1 MRKLVTLYDTLGV
14 ERDASDQDVRKA
26 FRRLALKYHPD
37 RFAGDQRAEAEERF
51 QGITEA
57 FNVLSHPESRDSY
70 DKEISQGTDVKKM
83 DAKEISRRLAAKGSQ
98 LMREGKMAEAVE
110 TLKTAIDHDNDN
122 ARAHYFYGQVIG
134 RISGKERDALRH
146 LEQAISIEP
155 GNATMMAEAAALSLA
170 AGMKTR
176 ALRHAQEALTLDP
189 TNSKATE
196 TISQAKGGD
205 KGNGGSLLGRL
216 RGKS

>member
-1 MRKLVTLYDTLGV
+1 MRKQVTLYDTLGV
-14 ERDASDQDVRKA
+14 ERDASDQDIRKA

-37 RFAGDQRAEAEERF
+37 RYAGGERAEAEERF

-57 FNVLSHPESRDSY
+57 FNVLSHPESREVY

-110 TLKTAIDHDNDN
+110 NLKMAIDHDDNN
-122 ARAHYFYGQVIG
+122 ARGHYFYGQVLG

-146 LEQAISIEP
+146 VEKAISLEP
-155 GNATMMAEAAALSLA
+155 GNATMMAEAAALSVA
-170 AGMKTR
+170 AGMNTR
-176 ALRHAQEALTLDP
+176 AQRHAQEALALDP
-189 TNSKATE
+189 TNTKATE
-196 TISQAKGGD
+196 IISRLEGGD
-205 KGNGGSLLGRL
+205 KGKGGSLLGRL

>member
-196 TISQAKGGD
+196 TISQAEGGD
-205 KGNGGSLLGRL
+205 KGKGGSLLGRL

>member
-205 KGNGGSLLGRL
+205 KGKGGSLLGRL

>member
-1 MRKLVTLYDTLGV
+1 MRKQVTLYDTLGV
-14 ERDASDQDVRKA
+14 ERDASDEDVRRA

-70 DKEISQGTDVKKM
+70 DKEISHGTDVKKM

-110 TLKTAIDHDNDN
+110 TLKTAIDHDDNN

-146 LEQAISIEP
+146 VEQAISIEP
-155 GNATMMAEAAALSLA
+155 DNATMMAEAAALSLA

-196 TISQAKGGD
+196 IISQAEGGD
-205 KGNGGSLLGRL
+205 KGKGGSLLGRL

>member
-1 MRKLVTLYDTLGV
+1 MRKQVTLYDTLGV
-14 ERDASDQDVRKA
+14 ERDASDKDIRKA
-26 FRRLALKYHPD
+26 FRRLALKHHPD
-37 RFAGDQRAEAEERF
+37 RFAGDKRAEAEERF

-57 FNVLSHPESRDSY
+57 FNVLSHPESREKY
-70 DKEISQGTDVKKM
+70 DKEISHGTDAKSM

-110 TLKTAIDHDNDN
+110 SLKMAIDHDDNN

-146 LEQAISIEP
+146 VEKAISLEP
-155 GNATMMAEAAALSLA
+155 GNATMMAEAAALSLV

-176 ALRHAQEALTLDP
+176 ALRHAQDALTLDP
-189 TNSKATE
+189 TNVKANE
-196 TISQAKGGD
+196 VISEAEGGD
-205 KGNGGSLLGRL
+205 KGKGGSLLGRF

>member
-1 MRKLVTLYDTLGV
+1 MRKQVTLYDTLGV
-14 ERDASDQDVRKA
+14 ERDAADQDIRKA

-37 RFAGDQRAEAEERF
+37 RFAGDQRADAEERF
-51 QGITEA
+51 QGMTEA
-57 FNVLSHPESRDSY
+57 FNVLSHPESRETY
-70 DKEISQGTDVKKM
+70 DKEISHGTDAKSM

-110 TLKTAIDHDNDN
+110 SLKTAIDHDDDN
-122 ARAHYFYGQVIG
+122 PRAHYFYGQVIA
-134 RISGKERDALRH
+134 RIAGKERDALRH
-146 LEQAISIEP
+146 VEKAVSLES
-155 GNATMMAEAAALSLA
+155 GNATMKAEAAVLSLA

-176 ALRHAQEALTLDP
+176 ALRHAQEALLLDP

-196 TISQAKGGD
+196 VINEAEGGD
-205 KGNGGSLLGRL
+205 KGKGGGLLGRL

>member
-1 MRKLVTLYDTLGV
+1 MRNKLTLYDTLGL
-14 ERDASDQDVRKA
+14 ERDASDQDIRKA

-37 RFAGDQRAEAEERF
+37 RFADDQRGEAEERF

-57 FNVLSHPESRDSY
+57 FNVLSHPESRDKY
-70 DKEISQGTDVKKM
+70 DTEISKGTADKTM

-110 TLKTAIDHDNDN
+110 HLKGAIDHDDEN

-134 RISGKERDALRH
+134 RLAGKERDALRH
-146 LEQAISIEP
+146 VEKAISLEP
-155 GNATMMAEAAALSLA
+155 GNGTMMAEAAALSLS
-170 AGMKTR
+170 AGMKSR
-176 ALRHAQEALTLDP
+176 AVRHAQDALALDP
-189 TNSKATE
+189 TNSKATDVM
-196 TISQAKGGD
+196 SQADGGD
-205 KGNGGSLLGRL
+205 KGKGESLLGRL

>member
-1 MRKLVTLYDTLGV
+1 MRKQVTLYDTLGV
-14 ERDASDQDVRKA
+14 ERDAPDQDIRKA
-26 FRRLALKYHPD
+26 FRRLALKHHPD
-37 RFAGDQRAEAEERF
+37 RFATDQRAEAEERF
-51 QGITEA
+51 QSITEA
-57 FNVLSHPESRDSY
+57 FNVLSHPESREAY
-70 DKEISQGTDVKKM
+70 DKDISQGTDIKKM

-110 TLKTAIDHDNDN
+110 SLKMAIDHDDNN

-146 LEQAISIEP
+146 VEQAINIEP
-155 GNATMMAEAAALSLA
+155 GNATMEAEAAALSLA

-196 TISQAKGGD
+196 IISQAEGGD
-205 KGNGGSLLGRL
+205 KEGNLLGRL

>member
-1 MRKLVTLYDTLGV
+1 MRNQVSLYDTLGI
-14 ERDASDQDVRKA
+14 ERDASDQDIRKA

-37 RFAGDQRAEAEERF
+37 RFSGDQRAGAEERF

-57 FNVLSHPESRDSY
+57 FNVLSHPESREKY
-70 DKEISQGTDVKKM
+70 DKEISQGTADKAM
-83 DAKEISRRLAAKGSQ
+83 DAKEISRRLGAKGSQ

-110 TLKTAIDHDNDN
+110 HLKGAIDHDDEN

-134 RISGKERDALRH
+134 KIAGKERDALRH
-146 LEQAISIEP
+146 VEKAISLEP
-155 GNATMMAEAAALSLA
+155 GNATMMAEAASLSLS

-176 ALRHAQEALTLDP
+176 AVRHAQEALALDP
-189 TNSKATE
+189 TNSKASTVL
-196 TISQAKGGD
+196 SQAEGDDKGGS
-205 KGNGGSLLGRL
+205 GGLLGRL

>member
-1 MRKLVTLYDTLGV
+1 MRKQVTLYDTLGV
-14 ERDASDQDVRKA
+14 ERDASDKDIRKA
-26 FRRLALKYHPD
+26 FRRLALKHHPD
-37 RFAGDQRAEAEERF
+37 RFAGGERAAAEEHF

-57 FNVLSHPESRDSY
+57 FNVLSHPESREKY
-70 DKEISQGTDVKKM
+70 DKEISRGTDAKSM

-110 TLKTAIDHDNDN
+110 SLKMAIDHDDTN
-122 ARAHYFYGQVIG
+122 ARGHYFYGQLIG

-146 LEQAISIEP
+146 VEKAISLEP
-155 GNATMMAEAAALSLA
+155 GNATMMAEAAALSLV

-176 ALRHAQEALTLDP
+176 ALRHAQDALTLDP
-189 TNSKATE
+189 TNAKATE
-196 TISQAKGGD
+196 VISEAEGGD
-205 KGNGGSLLGRL
+205 KGKGGSLLGRF

>member
-1 MRKLVTLYDTLGV
+1 MRKQVTLYDTLGL
-14 ERDASDQDVRKA
+14 ERDASDQDIRKA

-37 RFAGDQRAEAEERF
+37 RFAGDQRDEAEERF
-51 QGITEA
+51 QGMTEA
-57 FNVLSHPESRDSY
+57 FNVLSHPESREKY
-70 DKEISQGTDVKKM
+70 DTEISKGTDKTM

-110 TLKTAIDHDNDN
+110 NLKGAIDHDDDN

-146 LEQAISIEP
+146 VEKAISLEP
-155 GNATMMAEAAALSLA
+155 GNATMMAEAATLSLT

-176 ALRHAQEALTLDP
+176 ALRHAQDALALDP
-189 TNSKATE
+189 TNTKANDVIVRAE
-196 TISQAKGGD
+196 SGD
-205 KGNGGSLLGRL
+205 KGKGGNLLGRL

>member
-1 MRKLVTLYDTLGV
+1 MRKQVTLYDTLGV
-14 ERDASDQDVRKA
+14 ERDANDQDIRKA

-37 RFAGDQRAEAEERF
+37 RFAGDQRAAAEERF
-51 QGITEA
+51 QGMTEA
-57 FNVLSHPESRDSY
+57 FNVLSHPESREKY
-70 DKEISQGTDVKKM
+70 DKEISQGTDAKSM

-110 TLKTAIDHDNDN
+110 SLKMAIDHDDDN
-122 ARAHYFYGQVIG
+122 PRAHYFYGQVIA
-134 RISGKERDALRH
+134 RIAGKERDALRH
-146 LEQAISIEP
+146 VEKAVSLES
-155 GNATMMAEAAALSLA
+155 GNATMKAEAAVLSLA

-176 ALRHAQEALTLDP
+176 ALRHAQEALVLDP

-196 TISQAKGGD
+196 VINEAEGGEKGKGG
-205 KGNGGSLLGRL
+205 GLLGRL

>member
-1 MRKLVTLYDTLGV
+1 MRKQVTLYDTLGV
-14 ERDASDQDVRKA
+14 ERDADDQDIRKA

-37 RFAGDQRAEAEERF
+37 RFAGDQRAAAEERF
-51 QGITEA
+51 QGMTEA
-57 FNVLSHPESRDSY
+57 FNVLSHPESREKY
-70 DKEISQGTDVKKM
+70 DKEISQGTDTKSM

-110 TLKTAIDHDNDN
+110 TLKTAIDHDDDN

-134 RISGKERDALRH
+134 RIAGKERDALRH
-146 LEQAISIEP
+146 VEKAVSLES
-155 GNATMMAEAAALSLA
+155 GNATMKAEAAMLSLA

-176 ALRHAQEALTLDP
+176 ALRHAQEALVLDP

-196 TISQAKGGD
+196 VINEAEGGD
-205 KGNGGSLLGRL
+205 KGKGGGLLGRL

>member
-1 MRKLVTLYDTLGV
+1 MRKQVTLYDTLGV
-14 ERDASDQDVRKA
+14 ERDAADQDIRKA

-37 RFAGDQRAEAEERF
+37 RFAGDQRADAEERF
-51 QGITEA
+51 QGMTEA
-57 FNVLSHPESRDSY
+57 FNVLSHPESREIY
-70 DKEISQGTDVKKM
+70 DKEISHGTDAKSM

-110 TLKTAIDHDNDN
+110 SLKTAIDHDDDN
-122 ARAHYFYGQVIG
+122 ARAHYFYGQVIA
-134 RISGKERDALRH
+134 RIAGKERDALRH
-146 LEQAISIEP
+146 VEKAVSLES
-155 GNATMMAEAAALSLA
+155 GNATMKAEAAVLSLA

-176 ALRHAQEALTLDP
+176 ALRHAQEALVLDP

-196 TISQAKGGD
+196 VINEAEGGD
-205 KGNGGSLLGRL
+205 KGKGGGLLGRL

>member
-1 MRKLVTLYDTLGV
+1 MRKQVTLYDTLGV

-57 FNVLSHPESRDSY
+57 FNVLSHPESRESY
-70 DKEISQGTDVKKM
+70 DKEISHGTDVKKM

-110 TLKTAIDHDNDN
+110 TLKTAIDHDNNN

-146 LEQAISIEP
+146 VEQAISIEP
-155 GNATMMAEAAALSLA
+155 DNVTMMAEAAALSLA

-189 TNSKATE
+189 TNSKASE
-196 TISQAKGGD
+196 IISQAEGGD
-205 KGNGGSLLGRL
+205 KGKGGSLLGRL

>member
-1 MRKLVTLYDTLGV
+1 MRKQVTLYDTLGV
-14 ERDASDQDVRKA
+14 ERDASDQDIRKA

-37 RFAGDQRAEAEERF
+37 RYEDTKRADAEERF

-57 FNVLSHPESRDSY
+57 FNVLSHPESREKY
-70 DKEISQGTDVKKM
+70 DKEISQGTDVKQM

-110 TLKTAIDHDNDN
+110 NLKMAIDHDDNN
-122 ARAHYFYGQVIG
+122 ARGHYFYGQVIG

-146 LEQAISIEP
+146 VEKAISLEP
-155 GNATMMAEAAALSLA
+155 GNATMKAEAAALSVA
-170 AGMKTR
+170 AGMNTR
-176 ALRHAQEALTLDP
+176 ALRHAQEALSLDP

-196 TISQAKGGD
+196 ILNRLEGGDGGKGG
-205 KGNGGSLLGRL
+205 GLLGRL

>member
-1 MRKLVTLYDTLGV
+1 MRKQVTLYDTLGL
-14 ERDASDQDVRKA
+14 ERDASDQEIRKA

-37 RFAGDQRAEAEERF
+37 RYADDQRAEAEERF

-57 FNVLSHPESRDSY
+57 FNVLSHPESREKY
-70 DKEISQGTDVKKM
+70 DTEISKGTADKTM

-110 TLKTAIDHDNDN
+110 TLKGAIDHDDNN

-134 RISGKERDALRH
+134 RIAGKEKDALRH
-146 LEQAISIEP
+146 VEKAIGLEK
-155 GNATMMAEAAALSLA
+155 GNATMMAEAASLSLA

-176 ALRHAQEALTLDP
+176 AVRHAQEALALDP
-189 TNSKATE
+189 TNTKATDVMSR
-196 TISQAKGGD
+196 IQGGD
-205 KGNGGSLLGRL
+205 QGKAGGLLGRL

>member
-1 MRKLVTLYDTLGV
+1 MRKQVTLYDTLGV
-14 ERDASDQDVRKA
+14 ERDASDQEIRKA

-37 RFAGDQRAEAEERF
+37 RFSGEKRGEAEERF

-57 FNVLSHPESRDSY
+57 FNVLSHPKSRESY

-110 TLKTAIDHDNDN
+110 TLKMAIDHDDGN
-122 ARAHYFYGQVIG
+122 ARAHFFYAQVLG

-146 LEQAISIEP
+146 VERAISIES
-155 GNATMMAEAAALSLA
+155 GNATMKAEAAALSLA

-176 ALRHAQEALTLDP
+176 ALRHAQEALALDP
-189 TNSKATE
+189 TNAKANE
-196 TISQAKGGD
+196 VINQAEGGD
-205 KGNGGSLLGRL
+205 KGKGGGLFDRF

>member
-1 MRKLVTLYDTLGV
+1 MRQQVSLYDTLGV
-14 ERDASDQDVRKA
+14 ERDASDLDIRKA

-37 RFAGDQRAEAEERF
+37 RFGGDQRADAEERF

-57 FNVLSHPESRDSY
+57 FNALSHPETREKY
-70 DKEISQGTDVKKM
+70 DTEISKGTADKTL

-110 TLKTAIDHDNDN
+110 SLKTAIDHDDDN
-122 ARAHYFYGQVIG
+122 ARAHYFYGQVMG
-134 RISGKERDALRH
+134 RITGRERDALRH
-146 LEQAISIEP
+146 IEKAVSLEP
-155 GNATMMAEAAALSLA
+155 GNATMKGEAAVFSIA

-176 ALRHAQEALTLDP
+176 ALRHAQEALALDP
-189 TNSKATE
+189 TNLKASE
-196 TISQAKGGD
+196 VIAEAEGGD
-205 KGNGGSLLGRL
+205 KGKGGGLLGRL

>member
-1 MRKLVTLYDTLGV
+1 MRQQVTLYDTLGL
-14 ERDASDQDVRKA
+14 ERDASDQDIRKA
-26 FRRLALKYHPD
+26 FRRLALKHHPD
-37 RFAGDQRAEAEERF
+37 RFADNERSEAEERF

-57 FNVLSHPESRDSY
+57 FNVLSRPESREKY
-70 DKEISQGTDVKKM
+70 DKEISQGTADKAM

-110 TLKTAIDHDNDN
+110 HLKGAIDHDDDN

-134 RISGKERDALRH
+134 KIAGKERDALRH
-146 LEQAISIEP
+146 VEKATSLEPS
-155 GNATMMAEAAALSLA
+155 NATMKAEAASLSLA

-176 ALRHAQEALTLDP
+176 ALRHAQEALALDP
-189 TNSKATE
+189 TNSKASTV
-196 TISQAKGGD
+196 ISQAEGD
-205 KGNGGSLLGRL
+205 DKDKGGSLLGRL

>member
-1 MRKLVTLYDTLGV
+1 MRNQVTLYDTLGV
-14 ERDASDQDVRKA
+14 ERDAPDQDIRKA

-37 RFAGDQRAEAEERF
+37 RFAGDQRADAEERF

-57 FNVLSHPESRDSY
+57 FNVLSHPESREKY
-70 DKEISQGTDVKKM
+70 DKETAQGTDVKSM
-83 DAKEISRRLAAKGSQ
+83 DAKEISRRLAAKGAQ

-110 TLKTAIDHDNDN
+110 CLKTAVDHDDDN
-122 ARAHYFYGQVIG
+122 ARAHYFYAQVMG

-146 LEQAISIEP
+146 VEKAVSLES
-155 GNATMMAEAAALSLA
+155 GNATMKAEAAMLAMA

-176 ALRHAQEALTLDP
+176 ALRHAQQALRLDP
-189 TNSKATE
+189 TNVKASEVVNEVEGGE
-196 TISQAKGGD
+196 TGKGE
-205 KGNGGSLLGRL
+205 SLMGRL

>member
-1 MRKLVTLYDTLGV
+1 MRTHVTLYDTLGV
-14 ERDASDQDVRKA
+14 ERDASDQDIRKA

-37 RFAGDQRAEAEERF
+37 RVSGDQRAEAEERF

-57 FNVLSHPESRDSY
+57 FNVLAHPESREKY

-98 LMREGKMAEAVE
+98 MMREGKMAEAVE
-110 TLKTAIDHDNDN
+110 HLKMAIDHDDNN
-122 ARAHYFYGQVIG
+122 ARAHYFYGQVLG

-146 LEQAISIEP
+146 VEKAIGIEP
-155 GNATMMAEAAALSLA
+155 GNATMKAEAAALSLA

-196 TISQAKGGD
+196 VISQAEGGGKGQ
-205 KGNGGSLLGRL
+205 GGSLLGRF